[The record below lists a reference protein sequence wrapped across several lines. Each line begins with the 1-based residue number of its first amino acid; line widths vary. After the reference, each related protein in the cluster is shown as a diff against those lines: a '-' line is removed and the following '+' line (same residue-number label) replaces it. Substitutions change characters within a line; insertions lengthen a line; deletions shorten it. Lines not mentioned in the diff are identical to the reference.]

1 MAVSLTK
8 KKPLPKAPT
17 GYAPGGISYAK
28 PAIVKPKLPAG
39 MAPINAGMSDAAR
52 EAQLTGGGAWGTY
65 STPTVPYQQP
75 TVKPAVTAPARP
87 TFKGYV
93 AEGIPGD
100 WEVQDA
106 ETAFATRM
114 AQLRSAFQGD
124 IRDALV
130 NLGLPGSP
138 EVGKEF
144 GSYIDA
150 DTIAKAA
157 QNKYST
163 AAQIAA
169 QEQKQRKMQTAALAA
184 RGMLR
189 SGQTTNQ
196 LAGIAAEGERGRFQ
210 AVQDFLTGARGG
222 LKQLGETEAGLQGN
236 VATARANA
244 AARLAQQYGWDF
256 PDQGEEPAPAAA
268 GGTTTVTKPV
278 VKPKETAAQ
287 RALRLRSEALNRR
300 YRL

>member
-1 MAVSLTK
+1 MALT
-8 KKPLPKAPT
+8 KAPT
-17 GYAPGGISYAK
+17 YGKNSFYTPVK
-28 PAIVKPKLPAG
+28 PVPAIVKPKPVIPYL
-39 MAPINAGMSDAAR
+39 S
-52 EAQLTGGGAWGTY
+52 GGAGGLATNPIY
-65 STPTVPYQQP
+65 SSNAALNASLNPQPVTTPA
-75 TVKPAVTAPARP
+75 KPVISAGAVQSQRP
-87 TFKGYV
+87 SYSDYFNK
-93 AEGIPGD
+93 ALPGD
-100 WEVQDA
+100 WEVLAA
-106 ETAFATRM
+106 EGAFGTEMGR
-114 AQLRSAFQGD
+114 LRNLLTGD
-124 IRDALV
+124 IRESLIG
-130 NLGLPGSP
+130 LGLPQDEKVQG
-138 EVGKEF
+138 EF
-144 GSYIDA
+144 GSYIDQ
-150 DTIAKAA
+150 DTITKAIG
-157 QNKYST
+157 NKYST

-222 LKQLGETEAGLQGN
+222 LKQLGETEASLQGD